1 MELGTGKVLR
11 LLCHGFIVP
20 GRLRRLMRPTI
31 RHGRAE
37 PAAAWSGRPDSSRH
51 TGARSRLI
59 CAATTLGVRLS
70 RGFDVV
76 QRRRCALCVVAVAA
90 STLGGLSPADA
101 ITDEWSPLQEAGGSA
116 LAVALDS
123 RTTALVSV
131 GGPDDATIYDQRRT
145 ADGTLGPSAEVT
157 TVEGAASCRPV
168 EAITA
173 LGNFAV
179 AVECQVKTGLEDP
192 PTSLVE
198 LVWTGDDGWVWH
210 VQPEGEL
217 ASLDYSPRGQY
228 VVFSSNSQY
237 GRPHHVTS
245 YHADLGWRDL
255 TRRELGSTGDDL
267 VVAVSDA
274 GNLVALRGAGFEEEP
289 GYWFGGRLRIDTY
302 NATAGKWTQ
311 PFTRA
316 YPDGGID
323 PAGIDMSRGRIMAT
337 LVQSRSTGELNGL
350 EDKVVVLSGK
360 PSDPRFWSGPRWDR
374 QVLTASAAI
383 TRAGVGVSAW
393 QAVNHGRTA
402 RPWFATWAPHDK
414 QPSVFDLRWR
424 TTVTD
429 AAVAGQAMDLSVSA
443 GGQGAIAYV
452 RRRPGVD
459 HSTVAG
465 ASFRVGRHGGL
476 RRQIDAKWQQPVN
489 VTVHVTAS
497 ATSASI
503 TLGRMAG
510 PFVPSSLTQY
520 SVRPSR
526 APQQLGG
533 APLQRERTT

>member
-157 TVEGAASCRPV
+157 TVEGATSCRPV
-168 EAITA
+168 EAVTE

-179 AVECQVKTGLEDP
+179 AVECQAKTGLEDP
-192 PTSLVE
+192 PTRLLE

-210 VQPEGEL
+210 VEPEGEL
-217 ASLDYSPRGQY
+217 GSLDYSPGGQY
-228 VVFSSNSQY
+228 VVFTSNSQY
-237 GRPHHVTS
+237 GRAHHVTS

-267 VVAVSDA
+267 VAAITDSGD
-274 GNLVALRGAGFEEEP
+274 LVALRGAGFEDEP
-289 GYWFGGRLRIDTY
+289 GYWFGGRLRIETY
-302 NATAGKWTQ
+302 DATARAWTERLS
-311 PFTRA
+311 RA
-316 YPDGGID
+316 YPDGGIR
-323 PAGIDMSRGRIMAT
+323 PLGIDLAAGRITGT
-337 LVQSRSTGELNGL
+337 LVESRSTGELDGL
-350 EDKVVVLSGK
+350 ADRVVVLSGK
-360 PSDPRFWSGPRWDR
+360 PSNPQFWSSPRWLR
-374 QVLTASAAI
+374 QVLTAPAAI
-383 TRAGVGVSAW
+383 TRSGVGVVAW
-393 QAVNHGRTA
+393 QAVSGRRTA
-402 RPWFATWAPHDK
+402 SSWFAAWAPNRA
-414 QPSVFDLRWR
+414 QPSVHDLECR
-424 TTVTD
+424 TNHTD
-429 AAVAGQAMDLSVSA
+429 AALSGRALDLSVNA
-443 GGQGAIAYV
+443 NGHGAIACV
-452 RRRPGVD
+452 RHHPRVN
-459 HSTVAG
+459 HSSVAG
-465 ASFRVGRHGGL
+465 ASFLAGRNGGL
-476 RRQIDAKWQQPVN
+476 RQQVRTTWQQPVN
-489 VTVHVTAS
+489 STVAVTAS
-497 ATSASI
+497 ATSA
-503 TLGRMAG
+503 
-510 PFVPSSLTQY
+510 
-520 SVRPSR
+520 
-526 APQQLGG
+526 
-533 APLQRERTT
+533 